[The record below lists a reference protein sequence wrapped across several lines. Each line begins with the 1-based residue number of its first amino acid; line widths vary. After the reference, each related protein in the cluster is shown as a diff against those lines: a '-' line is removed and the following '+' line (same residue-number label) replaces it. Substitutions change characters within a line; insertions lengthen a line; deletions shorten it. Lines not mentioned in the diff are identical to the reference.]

1 MGTLHLT
8 FDDGPDPRWT
18 VAVLDTLQAEGAKAT
33 FFVLAPLVRR
43 HPGVAARMLA
53 EGHVVAPHA
62 DRHVRHTQLT
72 AAEGAADLDATL
84 AALAGAGVP
93 TPRLWRTPYGVEAG
107 WTRPLA
113 AERGLRVVGWT
124 ADTHDWRGDT
134 APDMLA
140 AIGDDVVDGA
150 IVLCHDAIGPGA
162 LREDCEETVRIIS
175 PLVALGRERGLQPEP
190 LPQGA
195 A

>member
-1 MGTLHLT
+1 MGALHLT

-18 VAVLDTLQAEGAKAT
+18 VAVLDTLYGERAKAT

-43 HPGVAARMLA
+43 YPDIMARMLA
-53 EGHVVAPHA
+53 EGHTVGPHA
-62 DRHVRHTQLT
+62 ERHLRHTELT

-84 AALAGAGVP
+84 AALAEAGAP
-93 TPRLWRTPYGVEAG
+93 TPTLWRTPYGVEAE

-140 AIGDDVVDGA
+140 AIGDAVVDGA
-150 IVLCHDAIGPGA
+150 VVLCHDAVGPGA
-162 LREDCEETVRIIS
+162 LRDDCEETVRVIS
-175 PLVALGRERGLQPEP
+175 PLVALGRDRGLAPEA
-190 LPQGA
+190 LR
-195 A
+195 

>member
-1 MGTLHLT
+1 MGALHLT

-18 VAVLDTLQAEGAKAT
+18 AAVLDTLQANRAHAT

-43 HPGVAARMLA
+43 HPRVIARSLA
-53 EGHVVAPHA
+53 EGHTVAPHA
-62 DRHVRHTQLT
+62 DRHIAHTELT
-72 AAEGAADLDATL
+72 AGEGAADLDAVL
-84 AALAGAGVP
+84 RALADAGVP
-93 TPRLWRTPYGVEAG
+93 TPGLWRTPYGSEAE

-140 AIGDDVVDGA
+140 AIGDEMADGA
-150 IVLCHDAIGPGA
+150 IVLCHDAVGPGA
-162 LREDCEETVRIIS
+162 PRAGCEETLRLIG
-175 PLVALGRERGLQPEP
+175 PLIALGRERGLEP
-190 LPQGA
+190 RALPQ
-195 A
+195 